1 MSLASDGPSS
11 LIRGT
16 AEPVQAGV
24 AVLVNENLDAASLQF
39 YRQSPDRLR
48 FRSSSCRH
56 QPDSSHLPG
65 TLNWRRGPAPPAP
78 SRDHSSRDVMRWPR

>member
-1 MSLASDGPSS
+1 MSLAGDGPSS

-39 YRQSPDRLR
+39 YRQSRIGCG
-48 FRSSSCRH
+48 S
-56 QPDSSHLPG
+56 
-65 TLNWRRGPAPPAP
+65 GPVPAAT
-78 SRDHSSRDVMRWPR
+78 SRTAAICLAL